1 MFLKFNQ
8 FHYTFILSTSKQK
21 YFYRKLFNFI
31 PTKWQLILFNE
42 GSLTE
47 ILNYLN
53 GQQVILKMYQKKN
66 YTYKNNRYIRSIW
79 IENSLYTKMIF
90 ARSLWQF
97 KYINY
102 NKQENKLNCNIP
114 VGKSIINNEIDVYKQ
129 IHQIYYG
136 YSIELENKFNYNR
149 GIWGRK
155 YTLHYNNILFITIQE
170 FFSPNILNFFID

>member
-1 MFLKFNQ
+1 MFIKFNQ
-8 FHYTFILSTSKQK
+8 FHYTFILSNNKQK
-21 YFYRKLFNFI
+21 NFYNKLSHFI
-31 PTKWQLILFNE
+31 PINWQIILFNE

-53 GQQVILKMYQKKN
+53 GKSVILKMHQNKNNTYQ
-66 YTYKNNRYIRSIW
+66 NNRYIRSIW
-79 IENSLYTKMIF
+79 IENSLYNKMIF
-90 ARSLWQF
+90 ARSIWQF

-102 NKQENKLNCNIP
+102 NKQEDQLNYNIP
-114 VGKSIINNEIDVYKQ
+114 IGKSIINNKMDVYKQ
-129 IHQIYYG
+129 IHEIYYG

-170 FFSPNILNFFID
+170 FFSPNIINFFID